1 MAMKIKTFTITLAL
15 SALLMLSACTISEEQ
30 LADKIKTAIVDDE
43 KSSGHQ
49 LEVTEFDLGQLQ
61 GTQYK
66 GVLKGNLDGQPVTYD
81 VTVTDEGKDY
91 DIDWK
96 KRP

>member
-1 MAMKIKTFTITLAL
+1 MKIKTFTITLAL
-15 SALLMLSACTISEEQ
+15 SALMMLAACTISEDQ
-30 LADKIKTAIVDDE
+30 LAEIIKTAIVDDE
-43 KSSGHQ
+43 KNSGRR

-66 GVLKGNLDGQPVTYD
+66 GVLRGNLDGQPVTYD
-81 VTVTDEGKDY
+81 VTVTDEGKEY
-91 DIDWK
+91 DIDWD